1 MEEVKLIKLLN
12 ILDQSIREDFKIANS
27 IFILKELIK
36 VTNFDLSIVGHS
48 GIVLLGS
55 NKSFAKK
62 LNINGVTKN
71 SINRHLNKL
80 QDKKLIWRISRQR
93 QEPIA
98 LKKNSRK
105 GFSSIV
111 FILPANKEF
120 NPELYNDLKRAR
132 TFRDLDILM
141 QKFVQVSIKGLK
153 DKQLQEKILLA
164 RNYKDKAYKDNIR
177 ASLIG
182 IWQEINK
189 DRARQL
195 KLMKTST
202 NVDENINTNQQTMT
216 NESTNVDES
225 INHSGEI
232 DQTNKVLKDSL
243 SIPNNSYENKKST
256 KAKIKPKQ
264 QVIKDTGR
272 EIYIH

>member
-93 QEPIA
+93 QEPVA

-120 NPELYNDLKRAR
+120 NPELYNDLKKAR

-182 IWQEINK
+182 IWEEINK
-189 DRARQL
+189 G
-195 KLMKTST
+195 M
-202 NVDENINTNQQTMT
+202 
-216 NESTNVDES
+216 
-225 INHSGEI
+225 
-232 DQTNKVLKDSL
+232 VLDS
-243 SIPNNSYENKKST
+243 KKSN